1 MNKVN
6 EYDRGGKSMD
16 LSKIIRKS
24 VLKKIAIGLII
35 FFAVFTI
42 FGFFILPP
50 ILKSILTQKLSEN
63 LHREVTI
70 EKIKF
75 NPYALSMTVR
85 KFMVK
90 ERDRSETFV
99 SLDELFVNLQA
110 ISLYEKGLVLKEIR
124 LKDPYIKI
132 NRNQDQSYNF
142 SDLMEKK
149 ATPPPTQEKGKPF
162 RFSINNIRIENG
174 SVDFWDGPENTKH
187 TVRELNIALPFIS
200 NIPRYVDTFVQ
211 PSFSARIN
219 DTLYSLQGETKPF
232 EDTLETKFDI
242 NFENFDIPYYLA
254 YIPMKLNFKI
264 LSAYLDT
271 HAKVSFIQSRG
282 GERSL
287 TVTGNLSLKKIAL
300 NDLKGNPLLRLP
312 AINISIAPTQ
322 PLSKVIHLSKL
333 SVQSPELNIRR
344 DQTGTLNAYP
354 LLQGKEEAK
363 PVPKKKEDS
372 SPLSIDVDEVELLG
386 GKISFSDLSRKEPFK
401 TVLNPVDLK
410 VSNFSNGKEKKAT
423 YSFLLRTEAK
433 ESIKLDGNFSLD
445 PLQSEGTI
453 EIKSIPFKKY
463 SPYYRENILF
473 DIEDG
478 RLDLSTRYKYAKG
491 GKGEEIDLLGLA
503 ISLSS
508 LRFKKP
514 EENEDFLKIPNFS
527 IKETDLSLSK
537 KELRIGVFSTQNGEL
552 AVKRLASGDINL
564 LKLIPPSTAQPEPPK
579 EEKSAEKPWLILL
592 KQMSIDNYT
601 INLEDRVPSE
611 PVVLTA
617 ENLKIRGQNITTAK
631 NSLGKLSLSLLL
643 NKKGTISTEGNV
655 GLEPISAD
663 LRMDFKEIGIGLAQS
678 YFTDKIKINVTGGAF
693 STAGNL
699 KLGFSEN
706 KEMKM
711 TYSGDALLANFSSI
725 DKLTSDDFLTW
736 KSLAFNG
743 IQIGTAPLSIDVKGI
758 SLADFYARLA
768 INADGTLNLQDILE
782 KGESKEVKKETTPA
796 PQKKDE
802 TTVPQ
807 KEKEPSKNIKIESVT
822 LQGGRIDFLDR
833 SIQPEFSL
841 RLAEMGGRVSG
852 LSSEET
858 TMADVE
864 LRAKLND
871 YAPLKIVGKIN
882 PLKEDLYVDLKVLFK
897 DIDLSPMTPYS
908 GKYVGYTIEKGKL
921 NFDLK
926 YLIVKKKLDSQ
937 NHIFFDQ
944 FNFGE
949 KVESPKATK
958 LPVKLAVALLKDR
971 RGEIKLDI
979 PVSGSLDDPK
989 FSIWGIILKV
999 IINLI
1004 TKAATS
1010 PFSLLGA
1017 IVGGGE
1023 ELSYVEFDYGSS
1035 SITEPNLKKLNTLA
1049 KAFQDRPALKMDI
1062 EGHVDMERDREGLKQ
1077 YLFQRRL
1084 KTQKLNE
1091 IIKKGGAAI
1100 PVDEVKI
1107 EPSEYEKYLKMAY
1120 KEEKFPKPRNILGI
1134 AKDLPAPEM
1143 EKLMLTHIEVKESDL
1158 RLLASQRAMQVKEA
1172 ILKSGQV
1179 EPERIFIIEPKSL
1192 APEKKEKLKESRVDF
1207 KIK

>member
-1 MNKVN
+1 MN
-6 EYDRGGKSMD
+6 
-16 LSKIIRKS
+16 LSKIIKKS
-24 VLKKIAIGLII
+24 VLKKIVIGLLI

-42 FGFFILPP
+42 VGFFVLPP

-70 EKIKF
+70 GDIKL
-75 NPYALSMTVR
+75 NPYTLSVTV
-85 KFMVK
+85 KKLMIK
-90 ERDRSETFV
+90 ERDRSGPFV
-99 SLDELFVNLQA
+99 SFDELFVNLQT
-110 ISLYEKGLVLKEIR
+110 ISVYEKGVVLREIR
-124 LKDPYIKI
+124 LKEPYIKV
-132 NRNQDQSYNF
+132 NRNPDESYNF

-149 ATPPPTQEKGKPF
+149 ATPPPTEEKGKPF
-162 RFSINNIRIENG
+162 RFSLNNIRIENG
-174 SVDFWDGPENTKH
+174 SIDFWDGPQNTKH

-200 NIPRYVDTFVQ
+200 NIPRFVQTFVQ

-219 DTLYSLQGETKPF
+219 DTPYSLQGETKPF
-232 EDTLETKFDI
+232 EDTLETTFDI
-242 NFENFDIPYYLA
+242 NFENLDIPYYLA
-254 YIPMKLNFKI
+254 YVPMKLNFKI

-271 HAKVSFIQSRG
+271 KAKLLFVRSKQ

-287 TVTGNLSLKKIAL
+287 TVTGDLSLKKIAL
-300 NDLKGNPLLRLP
+300 NDQKGTPLLRLP
-312 AINISIAPTQ
+312 VINISIAPTK

-333 SVQSPELNIRR
+333 SVQSPELTIQR
-344 DQTGTLNAYP
+344 DQTGALNLYP
-354 LLQGKEEAK
+354 LIKGEEKAK
-363 PVPKKKEDS
+363 PVPEKKEEP

-401 TVLNPVDLK
+401 TVLNPVELK
-410 VSNFSNGKEKKAT
+410 VNNFSNGKDKKAT
-423 YSFLLRTEAK
+423 YSFALRTEAK
-433 ESIKLDGNFSLD
+433 ESIKLDGDFSVE
-445 PLQSEGTI
+445 PLQSEGKV
-453 EIKSIPFKKY
+453 EIKSVPFKKY
-463 SPYYRENILF
+463 APYYKENILF

-478 RLDLSTRYKYAKG
+478 RLDLSTRYRYSKG
-491 GKGEEIDLLGLA
+491 GKGEEIDLSGLA
-503 ISLSS
+503 VILSS
-508 LRFKKP
+508 LRLKKP

-537 KELRIGVFSTQNGEL
+537 KEIKIGTFSTQNGQL
-552 AVKRLASGDINL
+552 LVKRLANGDINL
-564 LKLIPPSTAQPEPPK
+564 LKLVPPSTPQQEPPK
-579 EEKSAEKPWLILL
+579 EEKSTEKPWLILL
-592 KQMSIDNYT
+592 KQMSVENYT

-617 ENLKIRGQNITTAK
+617 ENLKIRGENISTAK

-643 NKKGTISTEGNV
+643 NKKGTISTG
-655 GLEPISAD
+655 GSIGIDPISAD
-663 LRMDFKEIGIGLAQS
+663 LKMDLKEIGIGLAQP
-678 YFTDKIKINVTGGAF
+678 YFADKIKINVTDGAF

-699 KLGFSEN
+699 KLATLEN

-711 TYSGDALLANFSSI
+711 TYSGDALLANFASI
-725 DKLTSDDFLTW
+725 DKLNSDDFLKW
-736 KSLAFNG
+736 KSLSFNG
-743 IQIGTAPLSIDVKGI
+743 IQVGTAPLSIEVKGI
-758 SLADFYARLA
+758 SLADFYVRLA
-768 INADGTLNLQDILE
+768 MNADGTLNLQDILE
-782 KGESKEVKKETTPA
+782 KGDVKEAKKETAPPPA
-796 PQKKDE
+796 QPKE
-802 TTVPQ
+802 GTTVPE
-807 KEKEPSKNIKIESVT
+807 KEKESAKNIKIESVT
-822 LQGGRIDFLDR
+822 LQGGQIDFLDR
-833 SIQPEFSL
+833 SVQPEFSL
-841 RLAEMGGRVSG
+841 KLAEMGGRVSG

-858 TMADVE
+858 AMGDVE
-864 LRAKLND
+864 LRGKLND
-871 YAPLKIVGKIN
+871 FAPLEIVGKIN
-882 PLKEDLYVDLKVLFK
+882 PLKEDLYVDLKVMFK

-908 GKYVGYTIEKGKL
+908 GRYVGYTIEKGKL

-971 RGEIKLDI
+971 KGEIKLDI
-979 PVSGSLDDPK
+979 PVTGSLDDPK

-1017 IVGGGE
+1017 MVGGGE
-1023 ELSYVEFDYGSS
+1023 ELSYVEFDYGSAT
-1035 SITEPNLKKLNTLA
+1035 ITEPNLKKLTTLA
-1049 KAFQDRPALKMDI
+1049 KALQDRPALKVDV

-1077 YLFQRRL
+1077 YLFQRKL

-1120 KEEKFPKPRNILGI
+1120 KEEKFPKPRNIVGM

-1143 EKLMLTHIEVKESDL
+1143 EKLMLTHIEVKEGDL
-1158 RLLASQRAMQVKEA
+1158 RSLASQRGMQVKEA

-1179 EPERIFIIEPKSL
+1179 EPERIFMIEPKSL

-1207 KIK
+1207 RIK

>member
-1 MNKVN
+1 MN
-6 EYDRGGKSMD
+6 
-16 LSKIIRKS
+16 LAKIIRKS
-24 VLKKIAIGLII
+24 VLKKIAIGLVI

-42 FGFFILPP
+42 VGFFVLPP

-70 EKIKF
+70 EKINF
-75 NPYALSMTVR
+75 NPYALSMTVK

-90 ERDRSETFV
+90 ERDRSEPFV
-99 SLDELFVNLQA
+99 SFDELFINLQT
-110 ISLYEKGLVLKEIR
+110 ISVYEKGVVLKEIR
-124 LKDPYIKI
+124 LKDPYVKI
-132 NRNQDQSYNF
+132 NRNPDSSYNF

-149 ATPPPTQEKGKPF
+149 ATPPPPTQEKGKPF
-162 RFSINNIRIENG
+162 RFSINNIRLENG
-174 SVDFWDGPENTKH
+174 SIDFWDGPENTKH

-200 NIPRYVDTFVQ
+200 NIPRFVDTFVQ
-211 PSFSARIN
+211 PSFSVRIN
-219 DTLYSLQGETKPF
+219 DTPYSLQGETKPF
-232 EDTLETKFDI
+232 ENTLETKFDI
-242 NFENFDIPYYLA
+242 RFENLNIPYYLA

-271 HAKVSFIQSRG
+271 QAKVSFIQSRG

-287 TVTGNLSLKKIAL
+287 TVTGDLSLKKIAL
-300 NDLKGNPLLRLP
+300 NDQSGAPLLRLP
-312 AINISIAPTQ
+312 AINISIAPTN
-322 PLSKVIHLSKL
+322 PIAKIIHLSKL
-333 SVQSPELNIRR
+333 SVQSPELTIQRG
-344 DQTGTLNAYP
+344 QTGALNVYP
-354 LLQGKEEAK
+354 LIQGEEKAK
-363 PVPKKKEDS
+363 PVPEKKEVS

-386 GKISFSDLSRKEPFK
+386 GKVSFSDLSRKEPFK
-401 TVLNPVDLK
+401 TVLNPVELK
-410 VSNFSNGKEKKAT
+410 VNNFSNGKDKKAT
-423 YSFLLRTEAK
+423 YSLALRTEAK
-433 ESIKLDGNFSLD
+433 ESIKLDGNFSVE
-445 PLQSEGTI
+445 PLQSEGKV

-463 SPYYRENILF
+463 SPYYKENILF

-478 RLDLSTRYKYAKG
+478 RLDLSTRYRYAKG
-491 GKGEEIDLLGLA
+491 GKGEETDLSGLA
-503 ISLSS
+503 VVLSS

-537 KELRIGVFSTQNGEL
+537 KEIRIGLFSTQNGEL
-552 AVKRLASGDINL
+552 RVKRFASGDINL
-564 LKLIPPSTAQPEPPK
+564 LKLIPPSTSQQEPPT
-579 EEKSAEKPWLILL
+579 EQKSAEKPWLILL
-592 KQMSIDNYT
+592 KQLSIENYT

-617 ENLKIRGQNITTAK
+617 ENLKIRGENISTAK

-663 LRMDFKEIGIGLAQS
+663 LKMDLKEIGIGLAQP
-678 YFTDKIKINVTGGAF
+678 YFADKVKINVTGGAF

-699 KLGFSEN
+699 KLATLEN

-711 TYSGDALLANFSSI
+711 TYIGDALLANFASI
-725 DKLTSDDFLTW
+725 DKLNSDDFLKW
-736 KSLAFNG
+736 KSLSFDG
-743 IQIGTAPLSIDVKGI
+743 IQVGTAPLSIEVKGI

-768 INADGTLNLQDILE
+768 MNADGTLNLQDILE
-782 KGESKEVKKETTPA
+782 KGDVKEAKKDTTPPPA
-796 PQKKDE
+796 QPKEGTTLPQKK
-802 TTVPQ
+802 
-807 KEKEPSKNIKIESVT
+807 KEPAKNIKIESLT
-822 LQGGRIDFLDR
+822 FQGGRIDFLDR

-858 TMADVE
+858 AMADLE

-871 YAPLKIVGKIN
+871 YAPLEIVGKIN
-882 PLKEDLYVDLKVLFK
+882 PLKEDLYVDLKVMFK

-908 GKYVGYTIEKGKL
+908 GTYVGYTIEKGKL

-971 RGEIKLDI
+971 KGEIKLDI
-979 PVSGSLDDPK
+979 PVTGSLDDPK

-999 IINLI
+999 IANLI

-1017 IVGGGE
+1017 MVGGGE
-1023 ELSYVEFDYGSS
+1023 ELSYVEFDYGSAT
-1035 SITEPNLKKLNTLA
+1035 IAEPNLKKLGTLA
-1049 KAFQDRPALKMDI
+1049 KALQDRPALKVDV

-1077 YLFQRRL
+1077 YLFQRKL

-1107 EPSEYEKYLKMAY
+1107 EPSEYGKYLKMAY
-1120 KEEKFPKPRNILGI
+1120 KEEKFPKPRNFLGM
-1134 AKDLPAPEM
+1134 AKDLPVPEM
-1143 EKLMLTHIEVKESDL
+1143 EKLMLTHIEVKEGDL
-1158 RLLASQRAMQVKEA
+1158 RSLASQRAMQVKEA

-1179 EPERIFIIEPKSL
+1179 EPERIFMVEPKSL
-1192 APEKKEKLKESRVDF
+1192 APEKKEKLKDSRVDF
-1207 KIK
+1207 RIK

>member
-1 MNKVN
+1 MDEPN
-6 EYDRGGKSMD
+6 EYDEGGKSMD
-16 LSKIIRKS
+16 FSKIIKKS
-24 VLKKIAIGLII
+24 VLRKIAIGLLI

-42 FGFFILPP
+42 VGFFIVPP

-75 NPYALSMTVR
+75 NPYTLSMTVK

-99 SLDELFVNLQA
+99 SFDELYVNLQA
-110 ISLYEKGLVLKEIR
+110 ISIYDKALVLKEIK
-124 LKDPYIKI
+124 LKDPFIRI
-132 NRNQDQSYNF
+132 NRNLDSSYNF

-149 ATPPPTQEKGKPF
+149 TTPPPKEEKGKPF
-162 RFSINNIRIENG
+162 RFSFNNIRIENG
-174 SVDFWDGPENTKH
+174 SIDFWDGPENTKH

-200 NIPRYVDTFVQ
+200 NIPRLVKIFVQ
-211 PSFSARIN
+211 PSLSAKIN
-219 DTLYSLQGETKPF
+219 ETLYTLQGETKPF

-242 NFENFDIPYYLA
+242 SFEDLDIPHYLA
-254 YIPMKLNFKI
+254 YLPMKPNFKI

-271 HAKVSFIQSRG
+271 KAKLLFVRSKA

-287 TVTGNLSLKKIAL
+287 TITGDLSLKKIAL
-300 NDLKGNPLLRLP
+300 NDLKGSPLLRLP
-312 AINISIAPTQ
+312 AINISIAPTK
-322 PLSKVIHLSKL
+322 PLSKEIHLSKL
-333 SVQSPELNIRR
+333 SVESPELTIRR
-344 DQTGTLNAYP
+344 DRTGALNVYP
-354 LLQGKEEAK
+354 LFQGEEKAKPAPEKKEE
-363 PVPKKKEDS
+363 S

-386 GKISFSDLSRKEPFK
+386 GKISFSDLSTDKPFK
-401 TVLNPVDLK
+401 TVLDPVELK
-410 VSNFSNGKEKKAT
+410 VNNFSNGKDKKAT
-423 YSFLLRTEAK
+423 YSFLLKTEAK
-433 ESIKLDGNFSLD
+433 ENIQLDGSFSVE
-445 PLQSEGTI
+445 PLQLEGKV

-463 SPYYRENILF
+463 SSYYRKNTLF

-478 RLDLSTRYKYAKG
+478 RLNLTTRYKYAKG
-491 GKGEEIDLLGLA
+491 GKGEEIDLSGLA
-503 ISLSS
+503 VILSS

-514 EENEDFLKIPNFS
+514 EESEDFLKIPNFS
-527 IKETDLSLSK
+527 IKETDVSLSK
-537 KELRIGVFSTQNGEL
+537 KEIRIGVFSTQNGEL
-552 AVKRLASGDINL
+552 SVKRLANGDINL
-564 LKLIPPSTAQPEPPK
+564 LKLIPPSTSQQEPPK
-579 EEKSAEKPWLILL
+579 EKSAEKPWLILL
-592 KQMSIDNYT
+592 KQMAIENYT

-643 NKKGTISTEGNV
+643 NKTGMISTEGSV
-655 GLEPISAD
+655 SLEPVSAD
-663 LRMDFKEIGIGLAQS
+663 LKMDLKEIGIGVAQP
-678 YFTDKIKINVTGGAF
+678 YFANKIKINVTGGAF

-699 KLGFSEN
+699 KLATLEN

-725 DKLTSDDFLTW
+725 DKLTSDDFLKW
-736 KSLAFNG
+736 KSLSFNG
-743 IQIGTAPLSIDVKGI
+743 IQIGTVPLSIDVKGI
-758 SLADFYARLA
+758 SLADFYARVA
-768 INADGTLNLQDILE
+768 INPNGTLNLQDILE
-782 KGESKEVKKETTPA
+782 KGESKEVKKETTPPPA
-796 PQKKDE
+796 QPKE
-802 TTVPQ
+802 GTTVSQ
-807 KEKEPSKNIKIESVT
+807 KEKEPSNNIRIESVT
-822 LQGGRIDFLDR
+822 LQGGTIDFLDR

-841 RLAEMGGRVSG
+841 KLAEMGGRVSG
-852 LSSEET
+852 LSSEEN

-871 YAPLKIVGKIN
+871 YAPLEIVGKIN
-882 PLKEDLYVDLKVLFK
+882 PLKEDLYVDLKVMFK

-921 NFDLK
+921 NLNLK

-937 NHIFFDQ
+937 NDIFFDQ

-971 RGEIKLDI
+971 KGEIKLDI

-999 IINLI
+999 ITNLI
-1004 TKAATS
+1004 AKAATS

-1017 IVGGGE
+1017 LVGGGE
-1023 ELSYVEFDYGSS
+1023 ELSYVEFDYGSAKL
-1035 SITEPNLKKLNTLA
+1035 TEPDLKKIEALTKVLH
-1049 KAFQDRPALKMDI
+1049 DRPALKMEI
-1062 EGHVDMERDREGLKQ
+1062 EGHVDMERDKDGLKQ
-1077 YLFQRRL
+1077 YLFERKL

-1134 AKDLPAPEM
+1134 AKNLPVPEM
-1143 EKLMLTHIEVKESDL
+1143 EKLMLTHIEVKDSDL
-1158 RLLASQRAMQVKEA
+1158 RTLASQRAMQVKDA

-1179 EPERIFIIEPKSL
+1179 DPERIFIVEAKSL
-1192 APEKKEKLKESRVDF
+1192 APEKKEKLKASRVDF

>member
-1 MNKVN
+1 M
-6 EYDRGGKSMD
+6 
-16 LSKIIRKS
+16 I
-24 VLKKIAIGLII
+24 
-35 FFAVFTI
+35 
-42 FGFFILPP
+42 
-50 ILKSILTQKLSEN
+50 
-63 LHREVTI
+63 
-70 EKIKF
+70 
-75 NPYALSMTVR
+75 
-85 KFMVK
+85 K

-99 SLDELFVNLQA
+99 SFDELFVNLQT
-110 ISLYEKGLVLKEIR
+110 ISLYEKGLVLKEIW
-124 LKDPYIKI
+124 LKDPYIKV
-132 NRNQDQSYNF
+132 NRNPDESYNF

-149 ATPPPTQEKGKPF
+149 ASPPPTEEKGKPF
-162 RFSINNIRIENG
+162 RFSLNNIRLENG
-174 SVDFWDGPENTKH
+174 SIDFWDGPKNTKH
-187 TVRELNIALPFIS
+187 TVRELNINLPFVS
-200 NIPRYVDTFVQ
+200 NIPYLVDAFVQ
-211 PSFSARIN
+211 PSFSVKIN
-219 DTLYSLQGETKPF
+219 ETPYALQGQTKPF
-232 EDTLETKFDI
+232 KDTLETTFDI
-242 NFENFDIPYYLA
+242 NFQDLDIPYYLA
-254 YIPMKLNFKI
+254 YIPIKLNFKI

-271 HAKVSFIQSRG
+271 RAKVIFVQSQG

-287 TVTGNLSLKKIAL
+287 TVTGDLSLKKIAL
-300 NDLKGNPLLRLP
+300 NDQKGIPLLRLP
-312 AINISIAPTQ
+312 AINISIAPTN
-322 PLSKVIHLSKL
+322 PIAKIIHLSKV
-333 SVQSPELNIRR
+333 SVQSPELTIRR

-354 LLQGKEEAK
+354 LLQGKEESK
-363 PVPKKKEDS
+363 PTPERKEDA

-401 TVLNPVDLK
+401 TVLNPVELK
-410 VSNFSNGKEKKAT
+410 VNNFSNGKDKKAT

-433 ESIKLDGNFSLD
+433 ESIKLDGNFSVE
-445 PLQSEGTI
+445 PLQSEGKV

-478 RLDLSTRYKYAKG
+478 RLDLSTRYRYAKG
-491 GKGEEIDLLGLA
+491 EKGEDVDLSALA
-503 ISLSS
+503 VTLSS

-514 EENEDFLKIPNFS
+514 EENEDFLKIPTFS

-537 KELRIGVFSTQNGEL
+537 KEIKVGVFSTQSGEL
-552 AVKRLASGDINL
+552 SVKRLASGDINL
-564 LKLIPPSTAQPEPPK
+564 LKLIPPSTSQQEPPK
-579 EEKSAEKPWLILL
+579 EERSADKPWLILL
-592 KQMSIDNYT
+592 KQMSIENYT
-601 INLEDRVPSE
+601 IHMEDRVPSE

-617 ENLKIRGQNITTAK
+617 ENLKISAENITTAK
-631 NSLGKLSLSLLL
+631 NSVGKLSLSLLL
-643 NKKGTISTEGNV
+643 DKRGSISTAGSI
-655 GLEPISAD
+655 GLDPISAD
-663 LRMDFKEIGIGLAQS
+663 LRMDFKEIGIALAQP
-678 YFTDKIKINVTGGAF
+678 YFTDKIKINVTGGTF

-699 KLGFSEN
+699 KLGISEN

-725 DKLTSDDFLTW
+725 DKLTSDDFLRL
-736 KSLAFNG
+736 KSLSFNG

-768 INADGTLNLQDILE
+768 INANGTLNLQDILE
-782 KGESKEVKKETTPA
+782 KGDIKEAKKETTPPP
-796 PQKKDE
+796 PQPKE
-802 TTVPQ
+802 GTTVPQ
-807 KEKEPSKNIKIESVT
+807 KEKEAEKNIKIESVT

-841 RLAEMGGRVSG
+841 ILAEMGGRVSG

-858 TMADVE
+858 AMADVE
-864 LRAKLND
+864 LRGKLND
-871 YAPLKIVGKIN
+871 YAPLEIVGKIN
-882 PLKEDLYVDLKVLFK
+882 PLKEDLYVDLKVRFK

-908 GKYVGYTIEKGKL
+908 GKYVGYAIEKGKL

-937 NHIFFDQ
+937 NQIFFDQ

-971 RGEIKLDI
+971 NGEIKLDI
-979 PVSGSLDDPK
+979 PVTGSLDDPK

-1017 IVGGGE
+1017 MVGGGE

-1035 SITEPNLKKLNTLA
+1035 AITEPNLKKLNTLT
-1049 KAFQDRPALKMDI
+1049 KAFQDRPALKMDL
-1062 EGHVDMERDREGLKQ
+1062 EGHVDVEKDKEGLKQ
-1077 YLFQRRL
+1077 YLFQKKL
-1084 KTQKLNE
+1084 KAQKLNE
-1091 IIKKGGAAI
+1091 MVKKGI
-1100 PVDEVKI
+1100 STVPVDEVKI

-1143 EKLMLTHIEVKESDL
+1143 EKLMQTHIEVKESDL
-1158 RLLASQRAMQVKEA
+1158 RSLASQRAMRVKEA

-1179 EPERIFIIEPKSL
+1179 EPERIFTLEPKSL
-1192 APEKKEKLKESRVDF
+1192 APEKKEKLKDSRVDF